1 MRIADDPGDA
11 RQRGEFFG
19 CALRV
24 AARDDDAGSG
34 VAGVDFADGIASL
47 RIGCGGHG
55 TSVYDDDVCGA
66 GIRRGQAS
74 TITQLAFDR
83 GAVGL
88 RGAAAE
94 LFDVKGRHLLSRQK
108 GDLPTE
114 ITECTGRKKS
124 RNLRIARTAAR
135 L

>member
-1 MRIADDPGDA
+1 M
-11 RQRGEFFG
+11 
-19 CALRV
+19 
-24 AARDDDAGSG
+24 
-34 VAGVDFADGIASL
+34 DFADGIAGL
-47 RIGCGGHG
+47 RIGRGCHG
-55 TSVYDDDVCGA
+55 TSFYDDDVRGS
-66 GIRRGQAS
+66 GIGRGQAS

-83 GAVGL
+83 GSVGL
-88 RGAAAE
+88 RRTAAE

-108 GDLPTE
+108 GDLPVE